1 MAKIISKNKNA
12 NFNYELLN
20 KYEAG
25 VELLGWEI
33 KSIRLG
39 KVNIKSSFCSFRNN
53 ELFVSN
59 IHIDNYMNVL
69 GDKTRP
75 RKLLLH
81 KNQLKKLK
89 EKIKVKGIAII
100 PIALKWSSKG
110 YVKIDIALGKGKS
123 KIDKRE
129 AIKKRDTER
138 EIKKTIKNMGM

>member
-1 MAKIISKNKNA
+1 MFKIISKNKNA
-12 NFNYELLN
+12 FFNYELLD

-25 VELLGWEI
+25 IELFGWEI
-33 KSIRLG
+33 KSIRSG
-39 KVNIKSSFCSFRNN
+39 RVNIKSSFCSFRNN

-59 IHIDNYMNVL
+59 IHIDNYMNVP
-69 GDKTRP
+69 GDETRP

-89 EKIKVKGIAII
+89 EKLKTKGNTII
-100 PIALKWSSKG
+100 PISLKWSSRG

-129 AIKKRDTER
+129 IIKKRDTER
-138 EIKKTIKNMGM
+138 ETKKILKNMGM